1 MTDLTVHAMAV
12 NDGGPLVWTAHLC
25 PGFVWV
31 GNGAVD
37 FEGNGIDDTWACVRQ
52 APDEDQDEFATLGD
66 IAFTLDGVLQPF
78 DIVPA
83 EARYGCD
90 IEVAVL

>member
-1 MTDLTVHAMAV
+1 MEIC
-12 NDGGPLVWTAHLC
+12 GPVRRQGASIPARGCHDRDD
-25 PGFVWV
+25 V
-31 GNGAVD
+31 GR
-37 FEGNGIDDTWACVRQ
+37 I
-52 APDEDQDEFATLGD
+52 ATLGD

-83 EARYGCD
+83 EASYGCD